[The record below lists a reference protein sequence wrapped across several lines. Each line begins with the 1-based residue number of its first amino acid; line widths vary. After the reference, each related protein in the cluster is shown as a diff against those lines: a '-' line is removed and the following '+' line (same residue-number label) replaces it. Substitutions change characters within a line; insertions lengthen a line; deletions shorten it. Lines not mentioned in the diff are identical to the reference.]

1 MTTRQP
7 SPLARRAR
15 AGSAAEWAYATVKE
29 RLLDG
34 DYRAGQRLSV
44 DRLRAEFDVSK
55 QPIMEALRL
64 LHAENLV
71 TIVPQAGC
79 WVTEH
84 APADVA
90 DFFALMAAVEAQA
103 AAIAARRRTPEQLR
117 ALAVVSARIGVLTE
131 LDPGTD
137 QARAYRALNRQFH
150 SLVHRMAGTAI
161 VEELCSSLYDR
172 ADLFI
177 YGAAE
182 RSPLTD
188 ALDGRHADHEHI
200 RAAIELGD
208 AAAAETAAREHI
220 LGTVALIE
228 HARAQESRHY

>member
-1 MTTRQP
+1 MPQT
-7 SPLARRAR
+7 SPYGARAR
-15 AGSAAEWAYATVKE
+15 AGSATERAYATVKE

-44 DRLRAEFDVSK
+44 DDLRAELDVSK

-64 LHAENLV
+64 LHAESLV
-71 TIVPQAGC
+71 KIVPQLGC
-79 WVTEH
+79 WVVEH
-84 APADVA
+84 EPADVA
-90 DFFALMAAVEAQA
+90 DFFALMAAVEGQA
-103 AAIAARRRTPEQLR
+103 AGIAARRRTPGQMTE
-117 ALAVVSARIGVLTE
+117 LAEVSARIGALTE
-131 LDPGTD
+131 LDRETTD
-137 QARAYRALNRQFH
+137 QTRPYRALNRQFH
-150 SLVHRMAGTAI
+150 SVVHRMAGTTI

-188 ALDGRHADHEHI
+188 AMAGRHADHERI
-200 RAAIELGD
+200 RAAIEIGD

-228 HARAQESRHY
+228 LARAREGPR